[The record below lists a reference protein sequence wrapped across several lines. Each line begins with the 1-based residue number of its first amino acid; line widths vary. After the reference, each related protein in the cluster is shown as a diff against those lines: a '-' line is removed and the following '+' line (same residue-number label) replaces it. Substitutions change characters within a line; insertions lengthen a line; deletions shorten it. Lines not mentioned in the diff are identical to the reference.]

1 MSERGWCEWCE
12 GRCQSVDGSGVRGDV
27 SVDGS
32 GVRGDVRAWVV

>member
-1 MSERGWCEWCE
+1 MSERGWERCE

>member
-27 SVDGS
+27 
-32 GVRGDVRAWVV
+32 RAWMGAV